1 MPRDPFRGHAE
12 PVTIE
17 DDPEGVL
24 QELLANEVGEG
35 DPETVA
41 PVLDE

>member
-1 MPRDPFRGHAE
+1 MPRDAFGHDE

-17 DDPEGVL
+17 EDPEGAL
-24 QELLANEVGEG
+24 KELLGHEVGEG
-35 DPETVA
+35 DPDTVA